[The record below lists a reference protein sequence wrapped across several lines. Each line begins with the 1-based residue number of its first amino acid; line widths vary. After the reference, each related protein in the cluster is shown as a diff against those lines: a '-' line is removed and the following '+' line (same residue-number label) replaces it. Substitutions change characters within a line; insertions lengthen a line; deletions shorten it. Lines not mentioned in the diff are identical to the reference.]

1 MICFLRMPASVVT
14 HLVAVGD
21 EAAGHLLGVFWVLV
35 FEEPVVEANLTHES
49 VRHPLNKTF
58 RLFAI

>member
-1 MICFLRMPASVVT
+1 MVT

-21 EAAGHLLGVFWVLV
+21 EATGHLFGVFGVLV
-35 FEEPVVEANLTHES
+35 FEESVVEANLTHES